1 MNGTFDAGFYIDKG
15 WTHVVVNYIGPRDGQ
30 GTRMFSNGAEVASDT
45 TKETELYSLGGNRI
59 VVGRWYTDSNE
70 KYAGLH
76 VDELMY
82 FNTVLSTEEVYL
94 LYLAV

>member
-1 MNGTFDAGFYIDKG
+1 
-15 WTHVVVNYIGPRDGQ
+15 
-30 GTRMFSNGAEVASDT
+30 MFSNGVEVASDT
-45 TKETELYSLGGNRI
+45 AKETQSYSLGDSRI

-76 VDELMY
+76 VDELVY

-94 LYLAV
+94 LYLTV

>member
-1 MNGTFDAGFYIDKG
+1 MFNNG
-15 WTHVVVNYIGPRDGQ
+15 V
-30 GTRMFSNGAEVASDT
+30 EVASGS
-45 TKETELYSLGGNRI
+45 TKETTSYSLGDNRI

-70 KYAGLH
+70 RYAGLH

-94 LYLAV
+94 LYLTV

>member
-1 MNGTFDAGFYIDKG
+1 MNGTFDAGFYIYKG
-15 WTHVVVNYIGPRDGQ
+15 WTLVVVNYNGPMDGQ
-30 GTRMFSNGAEVASDT
+30 GIRMFSNGVEVASDT
-45 TKETELYSLGGNRI
+45 AKEIQSYSLGDDRI
-59 VVGRWYTDSNE
+59 IVDRWYTDSNE

-94 LYLAV
+94 LYLTV